1 MSEWEWKREGE
12 KKRYVVYCEDL
23 PGAIKINSI
32 HCASL
37 DCHPFT
43 PKTIYFFPPFWHKLF
58 HYTTW
63 RFSHQAKQLPP
74 SINHMPM
81 YQLIISP
88 SLSLSEG
95 KKEVNNRKEEGVTW
109 LDTVYNIKS
118 WAQCIFI
125 KASQHINRWVWT
137 LEYIFNQNNDGLNS
151 TLIELISDILH
162 QQSNI
167 PFHQFP
173 S

>member
-1 MSEWEWKREGE
+1 MRV
-12 KKRYVVYCEDL
+12 KKRGRKKKVCRVLWGSSRCYQNQF
-23 PGAIKINSI
+23 NSL
-32 HCASL
+32 CFVGLSS
-37 DCHPFT
+37 
-43 PKTIYFFPPFWHKLF
+43 IYSQNNIFFPSVLAQTFSLHDMTIFSPSKAITSF
-58 HYTTW
+58 HQPY
-63 RFSHQAKQLPP
+63 ANVP
-74 SINHMPM
+74 INH
-81 YQLIISP
+81 LSL